1 MTDSIGPTPPTQR
14 SARTTQHAT
23 AVRVGYLLR
32 MYPRFSQTFVV
43 NEILE
48 LERQGVE
55 VNIASL
61 KKPNDGRFHEA
72 ISRVQASVDYIPEHI
87 SDSPTK
93 TLRAHWAAGRRQ
105 PLRYARALGTT
116 LRSAGASHT
125 DFRQA
130 AMVLRWARKRKI
142 KHIHV
147 HFGTHEASVAYLA
160 WLIGRL
166 SYSQTLHAF
175 DIFRDDVDRSLLA
188 RKINASRFTVTV
200 SEFNRRYLVN
210 EIPGIDP
217 EKVRVNYNGIDLE
230 AFSPNGVART
240 PLSIVSIG
248 RLIEKKGFI
257 HLIRAVRRLRDRGVE
272 ATCTIVGDGRDK
284 DKLKKEIKAL
294 KLRGA
299 IKLAGSLNQDQ
310 VRHLLRSSA
319 CLALPCVEAADG
331 NVDALPTV
339 LLEGLASGCPCIST
353 KVSGVPEIIENEA
366 SGLLVAPADD
376 TALSNAMAR
385 VLQSPKLHQ
394 DLASGGRRRAE
405 QRFDVRQ
412 NVGRMKGWFADVL
425 AAPAR
430 QVEQRCLEI
439 DGSSIR
445 SKVEVAE

>member
-1 MTDSIGPTPPTQR
+1 MSDSTGPTPFSTQP
-14 SARTTQHAT
+14 

-55 VNIASL
+55 VSIASL
-61 KKPNDGRFHEA
+61 KKPSDGRFHES
-72 ISRVQASVDYIPEHI
+72 ISRVQAAVDYIPEHI
-87 SDSPTK
+87 VESPAK
-93 TLRAHWAAGRRQ
+93 TLRSHWTAGRRQ

-116 LRSAGASHT
+116 LRFAGTSHT

-160 WLIGRL
+160 CLIGGL

-175 DIFRDDVDRSLLA
+175 DIFRDDVDRRLLTH
-188 RKINASRFTVTV
+188 KINASRFTVTV
-200 SEFNRRYLVN
+200 SEFNRRFLVDQ
-210 EIPGIDP
+210 IPGVDP
-217 EKVRVNYNGIDLE
+217 DKVRVNYNGIDLE
-230 AFSPNGVART
+230 TFSPNGAVRT
-240 PLSIVSIG
+240 PDSIVSIG

-257 HLIRAVRRLRDRGVE
+257 HLVRAVRRLRDRGVE

-299 IKLAGSLNQDQ
+299 ITLVGSLNQDQ
-310 VRHLLRSSA
+310 VRSLLTRSA

-331 NVDALPTV
+331 NMDALPTV
-339 LLEGLASGCPCIST
+339 LLEGLACGCPCIST

-366 SGLLVAPADD
+366 SGLLVAPSDD
-376 TALSNAMAR
+376 AALSDALAR
-385 VLQSPKLHQ
+385 VLQSPELHRN
-394 DLASGGRRRAE
+394 LATGGRRRAE
-405 QRFDVRQ
+405 RLFDVRQ
-412 NVGRMKGWFADVL
+412 NVARMKDWFADVL
-425 AAPAR
+425 SAPAR
-430 QVEQRCLEI
+430 EV
-439 DGSSIR
+439 SS
-445 SKVEVAE
+445 

>member
-1 MTDSIGPTPPTQR
+1 MSDSIGPTLSTVP
-14 SARTTQHAT
+14 
-23 AVRVGYLLR
+23 AVHMGYLLR

-55 VNIASL
+55 VSIASL
-61 KKPNDGRFHEA
+61 KKPSDGRFHES
-72 ISRVQASVDYIPEHI
+72 ISRVQAPVEYIPEHI
-87 SDSPTK
+87 VESLAK
-93 TLRAHWAAGRRQ
+93 TLRSHWTAGRRQ

-116 LRSAGASHT
+116 LRSAGANHT

-130 AMVLRWARKRKI
+130 AMVLRWAWKRRI

-160 WLIGRL
+160 WRIGGL

-175 DIFRDDVDRSLLA
+175 DIFRDDVDRRLLA

-200 SEFNRRYLVN
+200 SEFNRRYLVSQ
-210 EIPGIDP
+210 IPGVDP
-217 EKVRVNYNGIDLE
+217 DKVRVNYNGIDLE
-230 AFSPNGVART
+230 TFSPNGVART
-240 PLSIVSIG
+240 PYSIVSIG
-248 RLIEKKGFI
+248 RLIEKKGFV

-299 IKLAGSLNQDQ
+299 ITLAGSLNQDQ
-310 VRHLLRSSA
+310 VRGLLTRSA

-339 LLEGLASGCPCIST
+339 LLEGLACGCPCIST

-376 TALSNAMAR
+376 GALSDALAR
-385 VLQSPKLHQ
+385 VLQSPELHRN
-394 DLASGGRRRAE
+394 LAAGGRRRAE
-405 QRFDVRQ
+405 QLFDVRQ
-412 NVGRMKGWFADVL
+412 NVARMKDWFADVL
-425 AAPAR
+425 SASAR
-430 QVEQRCLEI
+430 EGENRLPDT
-439 DGSSIR
+439 DGASIR
-445 SKVEVAE
+445 SEVEVAE